1 MYTAA
6 ANTELVVGEG
16 KAVAHAFL
24 AELRVTVTTGKQ
36 VPERL
41 ARLDNRHLWRVH
53 GDLEHPWELLA
64 LDGIEL
70 ASQGSLRGLGLAIV
84 GLPCLVLMLPLR
96 QCPVIKQTGLYPPL
110 VPCTSPARCSNP
122 ARFCGQST

>member
-1 MYTAA
+1 M
-6 ANTELVVGEG
+6 VVGEG

-41 ARLDNRHLWRVH
+41 AQLDNRHLWRVP

-96 QCPVIKQTGLYPPL
+96 QCQLLSKPGYTRRSCHVRRLH
-110 VPCTSPARCSNP
+110 VV
-122 ARFCGQST
+122 